1 MARIVR
7 LICAFGALSMSTAVF
22 AAPLNLPKAIP
33 DFSSLT
39 EVTTTYNAGS
49 GAFSVTDGINQYT
62 DNTGSYPAS
71 GTFTLNAVIDNTGTL
86 LSGTLT
92 ISGFVLFTTPPPVP
106 PAADLLI
113 VDLTDFGFSGAGP
126 TTVFEFTGDTI
137 GFREAAERGL
147 INRAVPPDQVLPEAR
162 ALARDLAQKS
172 PVVMKLA
179 RDSFMRQNDFEYR
192 RAIENVVE
200 TICNIIETDEAQ
212 EGLDAFN
219 EKRSPRW

>member
-1 MARIVR
+1 MRRIIMARIVR

-126 TTVFEFTGDTI
+126 STIFEFTGDTI
-137 GFREAAERGL
+137 GGTLAAEFPKGAGVILNPGVTDYAGAFDVDFSGSSGTIDTFYIPDNPIPEPMSL
-147 INRAVPPDQVLPEAR
+147 IL
-162 ALARDLAQKS
+162 LLS
-172 PVVMKLA
+172 CIPVIA
-179 RDSFMRQNDFEYR
+179 IR
-192 RAIENVVE
+192 R
-200 TICNIIETDEAQ
+200 
-212 EGLDAFN
+212 
-219 EKRSPRW
+219 RR